1 MYQIWV
7 KHLEYE
13 ISSNPMAY
21 IYKDYG
27 FWEKLINW
35 SLDRADTYEIRLW
48 KTDLDN
54 IENIK
59 LLGKNVEN
67 QETKEVVFLGKVN
80 DSIKNYLLQDYLT
93 EEGCIKYFTIWFES
107 EGDIISS
114 LSHYGHEIV
123 LDVSNLEESKG
134 IKKELD
140 SEFINVEI
148 LEYYID
154 EDGFLNVKDLI

>member
-7 KHLEYE
+7 KNLEYE

-59 LLGKNVEN
+59 LLGKNIEN
-67 QETKEVVFLGKVN
+67 QETKEVVFVGKVN
-80 DSIKNYLLQDYLT
+80 DSIKNIFY
-93 EEGCIKYFTIWFES
+93 K
-107 EGDIISS
+107 II
-114 LSHYGHEIV
+114 
-123 LDVSNLEESKG
+123 
-134 IKKELD
+134 
-140 SEFINVEI
+140 
-148 LEYYID
+148 
-154 EDGFLNVKDLI
+154 